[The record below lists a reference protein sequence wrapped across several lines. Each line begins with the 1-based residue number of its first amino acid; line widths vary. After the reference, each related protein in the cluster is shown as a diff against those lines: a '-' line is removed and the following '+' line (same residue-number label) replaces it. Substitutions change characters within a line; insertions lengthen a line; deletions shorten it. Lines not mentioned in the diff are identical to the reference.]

1 MVRKT
6 LMLLPIALMLM
17 SAKGCQTLE
26 QRASSAAVIKG
37 EAMAEAPFPDLPA
50 ACVAKTGRVRPATDE
65 ARVVTLKRWEMVA
78 EIRDRQAEDCAAW
91 GADQKRLR
99 AE

>member
-1 MVRKT
+1 MVRT
-6 LMLLPIALMLM
+6 ALMLVPIALLLM
-17 SAKGCQTLE
+17 SADGCQTLE
-26 QRASSAAVIKG
+26 RRAEQAAVAKG
-37 EAMAEAPFPDLPA
+37 EALAKPPFPDLPE
-50 ACVAKTGRVRPATDE
+50 ACTVKTGRVRPATDE

-78 EIRDRQAEDCAAW
+78 DIRDRQAEDCAAW